1 MRGYETHSENRS
13 KLSDMVKNSAYEII
27 DRKGA
32 TYYGIAMAVRRICES
47 IVNNEKSILTVS
59 SMQHHYYEADGVCIG
74 MPSVVGSDGVEQVVC
89 IDLDGQEAELLKKSV
104 KALDNVINSINLDK

>member
-1 MRGYETHSENRS
+1 
-13 KLSDMVKNSAYEII
+13 
-27 DRKGA
+27 
-32 TYYGIAMAVRRICES
+32 
-47 IVNNEKSILTVS
+47 
-59 SMQHHYYEADGVCIG
+59 MQHHYYEADGVCIG